1 MYGLRSS
8 GATFRELLA
17 ERLEEMGFKSSIA
30 DPDVWIKPATK
41 ADGEQYY
48 KFILVYVD
56 DLLAIIQYAV
66 SVIRKVSDKFK
77 LKKEKIY
84 PTEIYPVRGIYI
96 RYFTY
101 FLL

>member
-17 ERLEEMGFKSSIA
+17 DRLEEMGFKSSIA
-30 DPDVWIKPATK
+30 DPDVWIKPETK

-56 DLLAIIQYAV
+56 YMIAISQDAV
-66 SVIRKVSDKFK
+66 SAIR
-77 LKKEKIY
+77 
-84 PTEIYPVRGIYI
+84 
-96 RYFTY
+96 
-101 FLL
+101 